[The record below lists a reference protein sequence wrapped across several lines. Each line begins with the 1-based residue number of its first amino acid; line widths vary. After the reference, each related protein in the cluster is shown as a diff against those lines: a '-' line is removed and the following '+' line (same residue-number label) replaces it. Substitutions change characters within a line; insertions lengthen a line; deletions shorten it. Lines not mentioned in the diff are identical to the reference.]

1 MTTQHPSPE
10 NDGKKRPT
18 GNEEKGYPDNG
29 RNRTE
34 AVLEKAM
41 PKAEQRLDKSREPA
55 KPAR

>member
-1 MTTQHPSPE
+1 MTTKHPSPE

-41 PKAEQRLDKSREPA
+41 PKTEQRVDKTKDAE
-55 KPAR
+55 KPTR